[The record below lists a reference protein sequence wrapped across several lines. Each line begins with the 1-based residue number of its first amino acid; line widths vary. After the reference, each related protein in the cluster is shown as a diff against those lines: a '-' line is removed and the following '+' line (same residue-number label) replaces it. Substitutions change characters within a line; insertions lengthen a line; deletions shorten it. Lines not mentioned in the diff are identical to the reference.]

1 MRYKKGF
8 KFKPAFPSEIQ
19 YFEFDHLDEN
29 TNMVHTIVHGSKGHT
44 FNDYIEKE
52 YYDAAFEI
60 GEYIA
65 IK

>member
-8 KFKPAFPSEIQ
+8 KFKPAFPSKIQ
-19 YFEFDHLDEN
+19 YFEFDHLDEA
-29 TNMVHTIVHGSKGHT
+29 TNMVHTIVHGSHGLI
-44 FNDYIEKE
+44 FNDSIEKK
-52 YYDAAFEI
+52 YYDGAFKI